1 MAASEAAAAEAPKA
15 TVVSKGLEEVVVH
28 PLVLLSV
35 VDHFRR
41 IEEVRSSSPPIPF
54 PLANDIACVCVGII
68 SLLRVVCTAAAV
80 SSRSNNAKGKKN
92 NPMSQI
98 KFLKKGK

>member
-1 MAASEAAAAEAPKA
+1 MAATEDTAAEEAPKV

-41 IEEVRSSSPPIPF
+41 VEEVRFRPPP
-54 PLANDIACVCVGII
+54 P
-68 SLLRVVCTAAAV
+68 RVNTAG
-80 SSRSNNAKGKKN
+80 S
-92 NPMSQI
+92 
-98 KFLKKGK
+98 

>member
-1 MAASEAAAAEAPKA
+1 MAASETAAAEAPKA

-41 IEEVRSSSPPIPF
+41 IEEVRSSPPPR
-54 PLANDIACVCVGII
+54 PLPRGERHRVCVGYHL
-68 SLLRVVCTAAAV
+68 SPPRGVHCRCCLL
-80 SSRSNNAKGKKN
+80 
-92 NPMSQI
+92 QI
-98 KFLKKGK
+98 

>member
-35 VDHFRR
+35 VDHFRC
-41 IEEVRSSSPPIPF
+41 IEEVRSFRPPHHIT
-54 PLANDIACVCVGII
+54 LGERHRVCVGHHLA
-68 SLLRVVCTAAAV
+68 LLRVVCTAAAV
-80 SSRSNNAKGKKN
+80 SSRSK
-92 NPMSQI
+92 
-98 KFLKKGK
+98 